1 MAAVLH
7 IVGPNDPARAM
18 PVMRGQVAA
27 GDAVTVALVG
37 LVSPDL
43 PPGVTVHRVPAEL
56 SYDQLLD
63 LVFSVDQVISW

>member
-7 IVGPNDPARAM
+7 IVGQNDWSR
-18 PVMRGQVAA
+18 VLDVIRGQVTA
-27 GDAVTVALVG
+27 GDTVTVAVTGHG
-37 LVSPDL
+37 LPAL
-43 PPGVTVHRVPAEL
+43 PPGVTAHRVPADL

>member
-7 IVGPNDPARAM
+7 IVGQHDPAHALAI
-18 PVMRGQVAA
+18 MRGQVAA
-27 GDAVTVALVG
+27 GDTVTVAVVG
-37 LVSPDL
+37 PELLAL
-43 PPGVTVHRVPAEL
+43 PPGVTAHRVPAEL

>member
-7 IVGPNDPARAM
+7 IVGPNDPARANE
-18 PVMRGQVAA
+18 VMRGQMAA
-27 GDAVTVALVG
+27 GDTVTVAVVGVG
-37 LVSPDL
+37 LPAL
-43 PPGVTVHRVPAEL
+43 PWGVTVHRVPAEL

>member
-7 IVGPNDPARAM
+7 IVGHHDPARA
-18 PVMRGQVAA
+18 VDVIRGQVAA
-27 GDAVTVALVG
+27 GDAVTVAVVG
-37 LVSPDL
+37 PVVPAL
-43 PPGVTVHRVPAEL
+43 PPGVTAHRVPAEL